1 MVNIVVTGKT
11 SRFAKT
17 LKKYFYGKN
26 IFYTNK
32 KELNIL
38 NEKSINNFL
47 IKKKI
52 KILVHLAGLSRPMNI
67 HNNNISK
74 SIDLNIIGTA
84 NIVKCCK
91 KNKVKLIYFSTNYVY
106 PCKKGPYKEGV
117 LQNSPCNV
125 EILWILWRIKC
136 CRQFA

>member
-67 HNNNISK
+67 HNNNIMNL
-74 SIDLNIIGTA
+74 ILA
-84 NIVKCCK
+84 N
-91 KNKVKLIYFSTNYVY
+91 L
-106 PCKKGPYKEGV
+106 
-117 LQNSPCNV
+117 
-125 EILWILWRIKC
+125 
-136 CRQFA
+136 